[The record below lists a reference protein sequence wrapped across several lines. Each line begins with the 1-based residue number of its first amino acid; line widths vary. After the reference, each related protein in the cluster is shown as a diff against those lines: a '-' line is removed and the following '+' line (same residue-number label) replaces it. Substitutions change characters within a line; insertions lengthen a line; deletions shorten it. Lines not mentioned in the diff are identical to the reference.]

1 VEGEVGIRRHFPPLL
16 VFLVMSL
23 GSAGFAQEADQG
35 NPAQLNLRKS
45 VYTREYQGKAVEG
58 EERVVGRGDSLW
70 RIMVQEKGL
79 PEKRFRSY
87 LVVIRGLNPQL
98 KDLDVLR
105 VGDSIF
111 IPLRPDETLANAAA
125 SAKTNAP
132 ATNAPTGATVSYRVK
147 AGEYL
152 YQILRDRLGISDNRR
167 VANYSALVKDLNPE
181 RKNWNLLQEG
191 DIILLPTTPGQRP
204 AATGAEIKSSAQANG
219 LPEKSSSEK
228 KSVAQEAAA
237 PMPSIDMRDARRMP
251 ARNNLPTLTKVIEAI
266 GGEVQSGGEEL
277 VLVHDSTVRI
287 NKSSY
292 PVAYNPK
299 LQQRV
304 VLDPENNIPVTLQTR
319 LSDPRVGMPVVS
331 MTDQVSLQEAGSRLL
346 AGLGYQPLP
355 ADRSVVIQ
363 DEGIAFE
370 ARGSWMVL
378 APEESRKAQE
388 VYIISLTDSP
398 DEIPEYLRSQLALK
412 GLHLKDVL
420 IASGA
425 PKAPAPKILVVAR
438 RESDE
443 STNQIKIW
451 PRDKTEIV
459 DALLLAHGIS
469 FGVAETLSVELRDGL
484 RMETRSDRVF
494 DLRGQRTAI
503 FFQRTDPEIK
513 KALQEKQGVKTV
525 ELEIAS
531 LSSREI
537 IGKLL
542 NILGNQAGYRE
553 HRIPAAN
560 GSNQE
565 RLTLNAWGFLLS
577 KPSMFITDREI
588 PQPLHRFFFEKG
600 LALVYFQ

>member
-1 VEGEVGIRRHFPPLL
+1 MEGKVGIWRHFPPLL

-23 GSAGFAQEADQG
+23 GSAGFAQEADQR
-35 NPAQLNLRKS
+35 NPTQLNLRKS
-45 VYTREYQGKAVEG
+45 VYTREYQGKVVEG
-58 EERVVGRGDSLW
+58 EERAVGRGDSLW
-70 RIMVQEKGL
+70 RILVQEKGL
-79 PEKRFRSY
+79 PEKRFGSY

-98 KDLDVLR
+98 KNLDVLR

-111 IPLRPDETLANAAA
+111 IPLRPDETLGNEAA

-132 ATNAPTGATVSYRVK
+132 ATNSTTGATVSYRVK

-152 YQILRDRLGISDNRR
+152 YQILRDRLGISDNRQ

-181 RKNWNLLQEG
+181 RKNWDLLQEG
-191 DIILLPTTPGQRP
+191 DTILLPTPGQRR
-204 AATGAEIKSSAQANG
+204 AVTGAEIKSSAQSNG
-219 LPEKSSSEK
+219 LLEKSSSEK
-228 KSVAQEAAA
+228 NSGAREAAS
-237 PMPSIDMRDARRMP
+237 PMPTIDVRDARRIP
-251 ARNNLPTLTKVIEAI
+251 ARNNLPTLTKVIEAV

-287 NKSSY
+287 NRSSY

-304 VLDPENNIPVTLQTR
+304 VLDPENNIPVTLRTR
-319 LSDPRVGMPVVS
+319 LSDPQVGTPVVS
-331 MTDQVSLQEAGSRLL
+331 MTDQVSLQEAVSRLL
-346 AGLGYQPLP
+346 SGLGYQPLP
-355 ADRSVVIQ
+355 TDRSVVIQ

-425 PKAPAPKILVVAR
+425 PKAPAPKILVVAH

-469 FGVAETLSVELRDGL
+469 FGVAETLSVDLRDGL

-542 NILGNQAGYRE
+542 NILGDQAAYRE

-600 LALVYFQ
+600 LEIVYFQ

>member
-1 VEGEVGIRRHFPPLL
+1 MEGKVGIWRHFPPLL

-23 GSAGFAQEADQG
+23 GSAGFAQEADQR
-35 NPAQLNLRKS
+35 NPTQLNLRKS
-45 VYTREYQGKAVEG
+45 VYTREYQGKVVEG
-58 EERVVGRGDSLW
+58 EERAVGRGDSLW
-70 RIMVQEKGL
+70 RILVQEKGL

-87 LVVIRGLNPQL
+87 LVVIRGLNPQV
-98 KDLDVLR
+98 KNLDVLR

-111 IPLRPDETLANAAA
+111 IPLRPDETLGNEAA

-132 ATNAPTGATVSYRVK
+132 ATNSTTGATVSYRVK

-152 YQILRDRLGISDNRR
+152 YQILRDRLGISDNRQ

-181 RKNWNLLQEG
+181 RKNWDLLQEG
-191 DIILLPTTPGQRP
+191 DTILLPTPGQRR
-204 AATGAEIKSSAQANG
+204 AVTGAEIKSSAQSNG

-228 KSVAQEAAA
+228 NSVAQEAAA
-237 PMPSIDMRDARRMP
+237 PVPSIDMRDARRIP
-251 ARNNLPTLTKVIEAI
+251 ARNNLPTLTKVIEAV

-292 PVAYNPK
+292 PVVYNPK

-304 VLDPENNIPVTLQTR
+304 VLDPENNIPVTLRTS
-319 LSDPRVGMPVVS
+319 LSDPRVGTPVVS
-331 MTDQVSLQEAGSRLL
+331 MTDQVSLQEAVSRLL
-346 AGLGYQPLP
+346 SGLGYQPLP
-355 ADRSVVIQ
+355 TDRSVVIQ

-378 APEESRKAQE
+378 APEESHKAQE

-425 PKAPAPKILVVAR
+425 PKTPAPKILVVAH
-438 RESDE
+438 REPDE
-443 STNQIKIW
+443 STTQFKVW

-494 DLRGQRTAI
+494 DLRGQQTAI
-503 FFQRTDPEIK
+503 FFQRTDSEIK
-513 KALQEKQGVKTV
+513 KALQEKQRVKTV

-542 NILGNQAGYRE
+542 NILGDQAAYRE

-600 LALVYFQ
+600 LEIVYFQ

>member
-1 VEGEVGIRRHFPPLL
+1 MEGKVGIWRHFPPLL

-23 GSAGFAQEADQG
+23 GSAGFAQEADQR
-35 NPAQLNLRKS
+35 NPTQLNLRKS
-45 VYTREYQGKAVEG
+45 VYTREYQGKVVEG
-58 EERVVGRGDSLW
+58 EERAVGRGDSLW
-70 RIMVQEKGL
+70 RILVQEKGL
-79 PEKRFRSY
+79 PEKRFGSY

-98 KDLDVLR
+98 KNLDVLR

-111 IPLRPDETLANAAA
+111 IPLRPDETLGNEAA

-132 ATNAPTGATVSYRVK
+132 ATNSTTGATVSYRVK

-152 YQILRDRLGISDNRR
+152 YQILRDRLGISDNRQ

-181 RKNWNLLQEG
+181 RKNWDLLQEG
-191 DIILLPTTPGQRP
+191 DTILLPTPGQRR
-204 AATGAEIKSSAQANG
+204 AVTGAEIKSSAQSNG
-219 LPEKSSSEK
+219 LLEKSSSEK
-228 KSVAQEAAA
+228 NSGAQEAAS
-237 PMPSIDMRDARRMP
+237 PMPTIDVRDARRIP
-251 ARNNLPTLTKVIEAI
+251 ARNNLPTLTKVIEAV

-287 NKSSY
+287 NRSSY

-304 VLDPENNIPVTLQTR
+304 VLDPENNIPVTLRTR
-319 LSDPRVGMPVVS
+319 LSDPQVGTPVVS
-331 MTDQVSLQEAGSRLL
+331 MTDQVSLQEAVSRLL
-346 AGLGYQPLP
+346 SGLGYQPLP
-355 ADRSVVIQ
+355 TDRSVVIQ

-425 PKAPAPKILVVAR
+425 PKAPAPKILVVAH

-469 FGVAETLSVELRDGL
+469 FGVAETLSVDLRDGL

-542 NILGNQAGYRE
+542 NILGDQAAYRE

-600 LALVYFQ
+600 LEIVYFQ

>member
-1 VEGEVGIRRHFPPLL
+1 VEGKVGIWRHFPPLL

-23 GSAGFAQEADQG
+23 GTAGFAQEADQR
-35 NPAQLNLRKS
+35 NPTQLNLRKS
-45 VYTREYQGKAVEG
+45 VYTREYQGKVVEG
-58 EERVVGRGDSLW
+58 EERAVGRGDSLW
-70 RIMVQEKGL
+70 RILVQEKGL

-87 LVVIRGLNPQL
+87 LVVIRGLNPQV
-98 KDLDVLR
+98 KNLDVLR

-111 IPLRPDETLANAAA
+111 IPLRPDETLGNEAA

-132 ATNAPTGATVSYRVK
+132 ATNSTTGATVSYRVK

-152 YQILRDRLGISDNRR
+152 YQNLRDRLGISDNRQ

-181 RKNWNLLQEG
+181 RKNWDLLQEG
-191 DIILLPTTPGQRP
+191 DTILLPTSGQRR
-204 AATGAEIKSSAQANG
+204 AVTGAEIKSSAQSNG

-228 KSVAQEAAA
+228 NSVAQEAAA
-237 PMPSIDMRDARRMP
+237 PVPTIDMRDARRIP
-251 ARNNLPTLTKVIEAI
+251 ARNNLPILTKVIEAV

-277 VLVHDSTVRI
+277 VPVHDSTVRI

-292 PVAYNPK
+292 PVVYNPK

-304 VLDPENNIPVTLQTR
+304 VLDPENNIPVTLRTR
-319 LSDPRVGMPVVS
+319 LSDPRVGTPVVS
-331 MTDQVSLQEAGSRLL
+331 MTDQVSLQEAVSRLL
-346 AGLGYQPLP
+346 SGLGYQPLP
-355 ADRSVVIQ
+355 TDRSVVIQ

-378 APEESRKAQE
+378 APEESHKAQE

-398 DEIPEYLRSQLALK
+398 DQIPEYLRSQLALK

-425 PKAPAPKILVVAR
+425 PKTPAPKILVVAH

-443 STNQIKIW
+443 SMTQIKIW

-469 FGVAETLSVELRDGL
+469 FGVAETLSVDLRDGL

-542 NILGNQAGYRE
+542 NILGDQAAYRE

-600 LALVYFQ
+600 LEIVYFQ

>member
-1 VEGEVGIRRHFPPLL
+1 MEGKVGIWRHFPPLL

-23 GSAGFAQEADQG
+23 GTAGFAQEADQR
-35 NPAQLNLRKS
+35 NPTQLNLRKS
-45 VYTREYQGKAVEG
+45 VYTREYQGKVVEG
-58 EERVVGRGDSLW
+58 EERAVGRGDSLW
-70 RIMVQEKGL
+70 RILVQEKGL

-87 LVVIRGLNPQL
+87 LVVIRGLNPQV
-98 KDLDVLR
+98 KNLDVLR

-111 IPLRPDETLANAAA
+111 IPLRPDETLGNEAA
-125 SAKTNAP
+125 SAKANAP
-132 ATNAPTGATVSYRVK
+132 ATNSTTGATVSYRVK

-152 YQILRDRLGISDNRR
+152 YQILRDRLGISDNRQ

-181 RKNWNLLQEG
+181 RKNWDLLQEG
-191 DIILLPTTPGQRP
+191 DTILLPTSGQRR
-204 AATGAEIKSSAQANG
+204 AVTGAEIKSSAQSNG

-228 KSVAQEAAA
+228 NSVAQEAAS
-237 PMPSIDMRDARRMP
+237 PVPSIDMRDARRIP
-251 ARNNLPTLTKVIEAI
+251 ARNNLPTLTKVIEAV

-287 NKSSY
+287 NRSSY

-304 VLDPENNIPVTLQTR
+304 VLDPENNIPVTLRTR
-319 LSDPRVGMPVVS
+319 LSDPRVGTPVVS
-331 MTDQVSLQEAGSRLL
+331 MTDQVSLQEAVSRLL
-346 AGLGYQPLP
+346 SGLGYQPLP
-355 ADRSVVIQ
+355 TDRSVVIQ

-420 IASGA
+420 IASSA
-425 PKAPAPKILVVAR
+425 PKTPAPKILVVAH

-443 STNQIKIW
+443 SMTQIKIW
-451 PRDKTEIV
+451 PRDKSEIV

-542 NILGNQAGYRE
+542 NILGDQGAYRE

-600 LALVYFQ
+600 LEIVYFQ

>member
-1 VEGEVGIRRHFPPLL
+1 MEGKVGIWRHFPPLL

-23 GSAGFAQEADQG
+23 GTAGFAQEADQR
-35 NPAQLNLRKS
+35 NPTQLNLRKS
-45 VYTREYQGKAVEG
+45 VYTREYQGKVVEG
-58 EERVVGRGDSLW
+58 EERAVGRGDSLW
-70 RIMVQEKGL
+70 RILVQEKGL

-87 LVVIRGLNPQL
+87 LVVIRGLNPQV
-98 KDLDVLR
+98 KNLDVLR

-111 IPLRPDETLANAAA
+111 IPLRPDETLGNEAA
-125 SAKTNAP
+125 SAKANAP
-132 ATNAPTGATVSYRVK
+132 ATNSTTGATVSYRVK

-152 YQILRDRLGISDNRR
+152 YQILRDRLGISDNRQ

-181 RKNWNLLQEG
+181 RKNWDLLQEG
-191 DIILLPTTPGQRP
+191 DTILLPTSGQRR
-204 AATGAEIKSSAQANG
+204 AVTGAEIKRSAQSNG
-219 LPEKSSSEK
+219 LLEKSSSEK
-228 KSVAQEAAA
+228 NSGAQEAAS
-237 PMPSIDMRDARRMP
+237 PMPTIDVRDARRIP
-251 ARNNLPTLTKVIEAI
+251 ARNNLPTLTKVIEAV

-292 PVAYNPK
+292 PVVYNPK

-304 VLDPENNIPVTLQTR
+304 VLDPENNIPVTLRTR
-319 LSDPRVGMPVVS
+319 LSDPRVGTPVVS
-331 MTDQVSLQEAGSRLL
+331 MTDQVSLQEAVSRLL
-346 AGLGYQPLP
+346 SGLGYQPLP
-355 ADRSVVIQ
+355 TDRSVVIQ

-378 APEESRKAQE
+378 APEESHKAQE

-425 PKAPAPKILVVAR
+425 PKTPAPKILVVAH
-438 RESDE
+438 REPDE
-443 STNQIKIW
+443 STTQFKVW

-494 DLRGQRTAI
+494 DLRGQQTAI

-542 NILGNQAGYRE
+542 NILGDQAAYRE

-600 LALVYFQ
+600 LEIVYFQ

>member
-1 VEGEVGIRRHFPPLL
+1 MEGKVGIWRHFPPLL

-23 GSAGFAQEADQG
+23 GSAGFAQEADQR
-35 NPAQLNLRKS
+35 NPTQLNLRKS
-45 VYTREYQGKAVEG
+45 VYTREYQGKVVEG
-58 EERVVGRGDSLW
+58 EERAVGRGDSLW
-70 RIMVQEKGL
+70 RILVQEKGL

-98 KDLDVLR
+98 KNLDVLR

-111 IPLRPDETLANAAA
+111 IPLRPDETLGNEAA

-132 ATNAPTGATVSYRVK
+132 ATNSTTGATVSYRVK

-152 YQILRDRLGISDNRR
+152 YQILRDRLGISDNRQ

-181 RKNWNLLQEG
+181 RKNWDLLQEG
-191 DIILLPTTPGQRP
+191 DTILLPTSGQRR
-204 AATGAEIKSSAQANG
+204 AVTGAEIKSSAQSNG
-219 LPEKSSSEK
+219 LLEKSSSEK
-228 KSVAQEAAA
+228 NSGAQEAAA
-237 PMPSIDMRDARRMP
+237 PVPTIDMRDARRIP
-251 ARNNLPTLTKVIEAI
+251 ARNNLPILTKVIEAV

-277 VLVHDSTVRI
+277 VPVHDSTVRI

-292 PVAYNPK
+292 PVVYNPK

-304 VLDPENNIPVTLQTR
+304 VLDPENNIPVTLRTS
-319 LSDPRVGMPVVS
+319 LSDPRVGTPVVS
-331 MTDQVSLQEAGSRLL
+331 MTDQVSLQEAVSRLL
-346 AGLGYQPLP
+346 SGLGYQPLP
-355 ADRSVVIQ
+355 TDRSVVIQ

-378 APEESRKAQE
+378 APEESHKAQE

-425 PKAPAPKILVVAR
+425 PKAPAPKILVVAH

-469 FGVAETLSVELRDGL
+469 FGVAETLSIDLRDGL

-542 NILGNQAGYRE
+542 NILGDQAAYRE

-600 LALVYFQ
+600 LEIVYFQ

>member
-1 VEGEVGIRRHFPPLL
+1 
-16 VFLVMSL
+16 M
-23 GSAGFAQEADQG
+23 
-35 NPAQLNLRKS
+35 
-45 VYTREYQGKAVEG
+45 
-58 EERVVGRGDSLW
+58 
-70 RIMVQEKGL
+70 
-79 PEKRFRSY
+79 
-87 LVVIRGLNPQL
+87 
-98 KDLDVLR
+98 
-105 VGDSIF
+105 
-111 IPLRPDETLANAAA
+111 
-125 SAKTNAP
+125 
-132 ATNAPTGATVSYRVK
+132 K

-152 YQILRDRLGISDNRR
+152 YQILRDRLGISDNRQ

-181 RKNWNLLQEG
+181 RKNWDLLQEG
-191 DIILLPTTPGQRP
+191 DTILLPTSGQRR
-204 AATGAEIKSSAQANG
+204 AVTGAEIKSSAQSNG
-219 LPEKSSSEK
+219 LLEKSSSEK
-228 KSVAQEAAA
+228 NSGAREAAA
-237 PMPSIDMRDARRMP
+237 PVPSIDMRDAHRIP
-251 ARNNLPTLTKVIEAI
+251 ARNNLPTLTKVIEAV

-287 NKSSY
+287 NRSSY
-292 PVAYNPK
+292 PVVYNPK

-304 VLDPENNIPVTLQTR
+304 VLDPENNIPVTLRTR
-319 LSDPRVGMPVVS
+319 LSDPQVGTPVVS
-331 MTDQVSLQEAGSRLL
+331 MTDQVSLQEAVSRLL
-346 AGLGYQPLP
+346 SGLGYQPLP
-355 ADRSVVIQ
+355 TDRSVVIQ

-425 PKAPAPKILVVAR
+425 PKAPAPKILVVAH

-469 FGVAETLSVELRDGL
+469 FGVAETLSVDLRDGL

-542 NILGNQAGYRE
+542 NILGDQMTYRE
-553 HRIPAAN
+553 HRFSAAN

-600 LALVYFQ
+600 LEIVYFQ

>member
-1 VEGEVGIRRHFPPLL
+1 MEGKVGIWRHFPPLL

-23 GSAGFAQEADQG
+23 GTAGFAQEADQR
-35 NPAQLNLRKS
+35 NPTQLNLRKS
-45 VYTREYQGKAVEG
+45 VYTREYHGKVVEG
-58 EERVVGRGDSLW
+58 EERAVGRGDSLW
-70 RIMVQEKGL
+70 RILVQEKGL

-87 LVVIRGLNPQL
+87 LVVIRGLNPQV
-98 KDLDVLR
+98 KNLDVLR

-111 IPLRPDETLANAAA
+111 IPLRPDETLGNEAA
-125 SAKTNAP
+125 SAKANAP
-132 ATNAPTGATVSYRVK
+132 ATNSTTGATVSYRVK

-152 YQILRDRLGISDNRR
+152 YQILRDRLGISDNRQ

-181 RKNWNLLQEG
+181 RKNWDLLQEG
-191 DIILLPTTPGQRP
+191 DTILLPTPGQRR
-204 AATGAEIKSSAQANG
+204 AVTGAEIKSSAQSNG

-228 KSVAQEAAA
+228 NSVAQEAAS
-237 PMPSIDMRDARRMP
+237 PVPSIDMRDARRIP
-251 ARNNLPTLTKVIEAI
+251 ARNNLPTLTKVIEAV

-287 NKSSY
+287 NRSSY

-304 VLDPENNIPVTLQTR
+304 VLDPENNIPVTLRTR
-319 LSDPRVGMPVVS
+319 LSDPQVGTPVVS
-331 MTDQVSLQEAGSRLL
+331 MTDQVSLQEAVSRLL
-346 AGLGYQPLP
+346 SGLGYQPLP
-355 ADRSVVIQ
+355 TDRSVVIQ

-378 APEESRKAQE
+378 APEESHKAQE

-425 PKAPAPKILVVAR
+425 PKTPAPKILVVAH

-443 STNQIKIW
+443 STTQIKIW

-469 FGVAETLSVELRDGL
+469 FGVAETLSVDLRDGL

-513 KALQEKQGVKTV
+513 KAL
-525 ELEIAS
+525 
-531 LSSREI
+531 
-537 IGKLL
+537 
-542 NILGNQAGYRE
+542 
-553 HRIPAAN
+553 
-560 GSNQE
+560 
-565 RLTLNAWGFLLS
+565 
-577 KPSMFITDREI
+577 
-588 PQPLHRFFFEKG
+588 
-600 LALVYFQ
+600 

>member
-1 VEGEVGIRRHFPPLL
+1 VEGKVGIWRHFPPLL

-23 GSAGFAQEADQG
+23 GSAGFAQEADQR
-35 NPAQLNLRKS
+35 NPTQLNLRKS
-45 VYTREYQGKAVEG
+45 VYTREYQGKVVEG
-58 EERVVGRGDSLW
+58 EERAVGRGDSLW
-70 RIMVQEKGL
+70 RILVQEKGL
-79 PEKRFRSY
+79 PEKRFGSY

-98 KDLDVLR
+98 KNLDVLR

-111 IPLRPDETLANAAA
+111 IPLRPDETLGNEAA

-132 ATNAPTGATVSYRVK
+132 ATNSTTGATVSYRVK

-152 YQILRDRLGISDNRR
+152 YQILRDRLGISDNRQ

-181 RKNWNLLQEG
+181 RKNWDLLQEG
-191 DIILLPTTPGQRP
+191 DTILLPTPGQRR
-204 AATGAEIKSSAQANG
+204 AVTGAEIKSSAQSNG
-219 LPEKSSSEK
+219 LLEKSSSEK
-228 KSVAQEAAA
+228 NSGAREAAS
-237 PMPSIDMRDARRMP
+237 PMPTIDVRDARRIP
-251 ARNNLPTLTKVIEAI
+251 ARNNLPTLTKVIEAV

-287 NKSSY
+287 NRSSY

-304 VLDPENNIPVTLQTR
+304 VLDPENNIPVTLRTR
-319 LSDPRVGMPVVS
+319 LSDPQVGTPVVS
-331 MTDQVSLQEAGSRLL
+331 MTDQVSLQEAVSRLL
-346 AGLGYQPLP
+346 SGLGYQPLP
-355 ADRSVVIQ
+355 TDRSVVIQ

-425 PKAPAPKILVVAR
+425 PKAPAPKILVVAH

-469 FGVAETLSVELRDGL
+469 FGVAETLSVDLRDGL

-542 NILGNQAGYRE
+542 NILGDQAAYRE

-600 LALVYFQ
+600 LEIVYFQ

>member
-1 VEGEVGIRRHFPPLL
+1 MEGKVGIWRHFPPLL

-23 GSAGFAQEADQG
+23 GTAGFAQEADQR
-35 NPAQLNLRKS
+35 NPTQLNLRKS
-45 VYTREYQGKAVEG
+45 VYTREYQGKVVEG
-58 EERVVGRGDSLW
+58 EERAVGRGDSLW
-70 RIMVQEKGL
+70 RILVQEKGL

-87 LVVIRGLNPQL
+87 LVVIRGLNPQV
-98 KDLDVLR
+98 KNLDVLR

-111 IPLRPDETLANAAA
+111 IPLRPDETLGNEAA
-125 SAKTNAP
+125 SAKANAP
-132 ATNAPTGATVSYRVK
+132 ATNSTTGATVSYRVK

-152 YQILRDRLGISDNRR
+152 YQILRDRLGISDNRQ

-181 RKNWNLLQEG
+181 RKNWDLLQEG
-191 DIILLPTTPGQRP
+191 DTILLPTSGQRR
-204 AATGAEIKSSAQANG
+204 AVTGAEIKSSAQSNG

-228 KSVAQEAAA
+228 NSVAQEAAS
-237 PMPSIDMRDARRMP
+237 PVPSIDMRDARRIP
-251 ARNNLPTLTKVIEAI
+251 ARNNLPTLTKVIEAV

-287 NKSSY
+287 NRSSY

-304 VLDPENNIPVTLQTR
+304 VLDPENNIPVTLRTR
-319 LSDPRVGMPVVS
+319 LSDPQVGTPVVS
-331 MTDQVSLQEAGSRLL
+331 MTDQVSLQEAVSRLL
-346 AGLGYQPLP
+346 SGLGYQPLP
-355 ADRSVVIQ
+355 TDRSVVIQ

-378 APEESRKAQE
+378 APEESHKAQE

-398 DEIPEYLRSQLALK
+398 DQIPEYLRSQLALK

-425 PKAPAPKILVVAR
+425 PKTPAPKILVVAH

-443 STNQIKIW
+443 SMTQIKIW
-451 PRDKTEIV
+451 PRDKSEIV

-542 NILGNQAGYRE
+542 NILGDQGAYRE

-600 LALVYFQ
+600 LEIVYFQ

>member
-1 VEGEVGIRRHFPPLL
+1 MEGKVGIWRHFPPLL

-23 GSAGFAQEADQG
+23 GTAGFAQEADQR
-35 NPAQLNLRKS
+35 NPTQLNLRKS
-45 VYTREYQGKAVEG
+45 VYTREYQGKVVEG
-58 EERVVGRGDSLW
+58 EERAVGRGDSLW
-70 RIMVQEKGL
+70 RILVQEKGL

-87 LVVIRGLNPQL
+87 LVVIRGLNPQV
-98 KDLDVLR
+98 KNLDVLR

-111 IPLRPDETLANAAA
+111 IPLRPDETLGNEAA

-132 ATNAPTGATVSYRVK
+132 ATNSTTGATVSYRVK

-152 YQILRDRLGISDNRR
+152 YQILRDRLGISDNRQ

-181 RKNWNLLQEG
+181 RKNWDLLQEG
-191 DIILLPTTPGQRP
+191 DTILLPTSGQRR
-204 AATGAEIKSSAQANG
+204 AVTGAEIKSSAQSNG
-219 LPEKSSSEK
+219 LLEKSSSEK
-228 KSVAQEAAA
+228 NSGAREAAA
-237 PMPSIDMRDARRMP
+237 PVPSIDMRDARRIP
-251 ARNNLPTLTKVIEAI
+251 ARNNLPILTKVIEAV

-287 NKSSY
+287 NRSSY

-304 VLDPENNIPVTLQTR
+304 VLDPENNIPVTLRTR
-319 LSDPRVGMPVVS
+319 LSDPQVGTPVVS
-331 MTDQVSLQEAGSRLL
+331 MTDQVSLQEAVSRLL
-346 AGLGYQPLP
+346 SGLGYQPLP
-355 ADRSVVIQ
+355 TDRSVVIQ

-425 PKAPAPKILVVAR
+425 PKTPAPKILVVAH

-443 STNQIKIW
+443 SMTQIKIW

-469 FGVAETLSVELRDGL
+469 FGVAETLSVDLRDGL

-542 NILGNQAGYRE
+542 NILGDQMTYRE
-553 HRIPAAN
+553 HRFSAAN

-600 LALVYFQ
+600 LEIVYFQ

>member
-1 VEGEVGIRRHFPPLL
+1 MEGKVGIWRHFPPLL

-23 GSAGFAQEADQG
+23 GSAGFAQEADQR
-35 NPAQLNLRKS
+35 NPTQLNLRKS
-45 VYTREYQGKAVEG
+45 VYTREYQGKVVEG
-58 EERVVGRGDSLW
+58 EERAVGRGDSLW
-70 RIMVQEKGL
+70 RILVQEKGL
-79 PEKRFRSY
+79 PEKRFGSY

-98 KDLDVLR
+98 KNLDVLR

-111 IPLRPDETLANAAA
+111 IPLRPDETLGNEAA
-125 SAKTNAP
+125 SAKANAP
-132 ATNAPTGATVSYRVK
+132 ATNSTTGATVSYRVK

-152 YQILRDRLGISDNRR
+152 YQILRDRLGISDNRQ

-181 RKNWNLLQEG
+181 RKNWDLLQEG
-191 DIILLPTTPGQRP
+191 DTILLPTSGQRR
-204 AATGAEIKSSAQANG
+204 AVTGAEIKSSAQSNG
-219 LPEKSSSEK
+219 LLEKSSSEK
-228 KSVAQEAAA
+228 NSGAQEAAS
-237 PMPSIDMRDARRMP
+237 PMPTIDVRDARRIP
-251 ARNNLPTLTKVIEAI
+251 ARNNLPTLTKVIEAV

-287 NKSSY
+287 NRSSY
-292 PVAYNPK
+292 PVVYNPK

-304 VLDPENNIPVTLQTR
+304 VLDPENNIPVTLRTR
-319 LSDPRVGMPVVS
+319 LSDPRVGTPVVS
-331 MTDQVSLQEAGSRLL
+331 MTDQVSLQEAVSRLL
-346 AGLGYQPLP
+346 SGLGYQPLP
-355 ADRSVVIQ
+355 TDRSVVIQ

-425 PKAPAPKILVVAR
+425 PKTPAPKILVVAH

-443 STNQIKIW
+443 SMTQIKIW
-451 PRDKTEIV
+451 PRDKSEIV

-494 DLRGQRTAI
+494 DLRGQQTAI

-542 NILGNQAGYRE
+542 NI
-553 HRIPAAN
+553 
-560 GSNQE
+560 
-565 RLTLNAWGFLLS
+565 
-577 KPSMFITDREI
+577 
-588 PQPLHRFFFEKG
+588 
-600 LALVYFQ
+600 

>member
-1 VEGEVGIRRHFPPLL
+1 MEGKVGIWRHFPPLL

-23 GSAGFAQEADQG
+23 GSAGFAQEADQR

-45 VYTREYQGKAVEG
+45 VYTREYQGKVVEG
-58 EERVVGRGDSLW
+58 EERAVGRGDSLW
-70 RIMVQEKGL
+70 RILVQEKGL

-98 KDLDVLR
+98 KNLDVLR

-111 IPLRPDETLANAAA
+111 IPLRPDETLGNEAA

-132 ATNAPTGATVSYRVK
+132 ATNSTTGATVSYRVK

-152 YQILRDRLGISDNRR
+152 YQILRDRLGISDNRQ

-181 RKNWNLLQEG
+181 RKNWDLLQEG
-191 DIILLPTTPGQRP
+191 DTILLPTSGQRR
-204 AATGAEIKSSAQANG
+204 AVTGAEIKSSAQSNG
-219 LPEKSSSEK
+219 LLEKSSSEK
-228 KSVAQEAAA
+228 NSGAREAAS

-251 ARNNLPTLTKVIEAI
+251 ARNNLPILTKVIEAV

-277 VLVHDSTVRI
+277 VPVHDSTVRI

-292 PVAYNPK
+292 PVVYNPK

-304 VLDPENNIPVTLQTR
+304 VLDPENNIPVTLRTR
-319 LSDPRVGMPVVS
+319 LSDPQVGTPVVS
-331 MTDQVSLQEAGSRLL
+331 MTDQVSLQEAVSRLL
-346 AGLGYQPLP
+346 SGLGYQPLP
-355 ADRSVVIQ
+355 TDRSVVIQ

-425 PKAPAPKILVVAR
+425 PKTPAPKILVVAH

-443 STNQIKIW
+443 SMTQIKIW

-469 FGVAETLSVELRDGL
+469 FGVAETLSVDLRDGL

-542 NILGNQAGYRE
+542 NILGDQMTYRE
-553 HRIPAAN
+553 HRFSAAN

-600 LALVYFQ
+600 LEIVYFQ

>member
-1 VEGEVGIRRHFPPLL
+1 MEGKVGIWRHFPPLL

-23 GSAGFAQEADQG
+23 GSAGFAQEADQR
-35 NPAQLNLRKS
+35 NPTQLNLRKS
-45 VYTREYQGKAVEG
+45 VYTREYQGKVVEG
-58 EERVVGRGDSLW
+58 EERAVGRGDSLW
-70 RIMVQEKGL
+70 RILVQEKGL

-87 LVVIRGLNPQL
+87 LVVIRGLNPQV
-98 KDLDVLR
+98 KNLDVLR

-111 IPLRPDETLANAAA
+111 IPLRPDETLGNEAA
-125 SAKTNAP
+125 SAKANAP
-132 ATNAPTGATVSYRVK
+132 ATNSTTGATVSYRVK

-152 YQILRDRLGISDNRR
+152 YQILRDRLGISDNRQ

-181 RKNWNLLQEG
+181 RKNWDLLQEG
-191 DIILLPTTPGQRP
+191 DTILLPTPGQRR
-204 AATGAEIKSSAQANG
+204 AVTGAEIKSSAQSNG
-219 LPEKSSSEK
+219 LLEKSSSEK
-228 KSVAQEAAA
+228 NSGAQEAAS
-237 PMPSIDMRDARRMP
+237 PMPTIDMRDARRIP
-251 ARNNLPTLTKVIEAI
+251 ARNNLPILTKVIEAV

-292 PVAYNPK
+292 PVVYNPK

-304 VLDPENNIPVTLQTR
+304 VLDPENNIPVTLRTS
-319 LSDPRVGMPVVS
+319 LSDPRVGTPVVS
-331 MTDQVSLQEAGSRLL
+331 MTDQVSLQEAVSRLL
-346 AGLGYQPLP
+346 SGLGYQPLP
-355 ADRSVVIQ
+355 TDRSVVIQ

-378 APEESRKAQE
+378 APEESHKAQE

-398 DEIPEYLRSQLALK
+398 DQIPEYLRSQLALK

-425 PKAPAPKILVVAR
+425 PKTPAPKILVVAH
-438 RESDE
+438 REPDE
-443 STNQIKIW
+443 STTQFKVW

-494 DLRGQRTAI
+494 DLRGQQTAI

-542 NILGNQAGYRE
+542 NILGDQAAYRE

-600 LALVYFQ
+600 LEIVYFQ

>member
-1 VEGEVGIRRHFPPLL
+1 VEGKVVIWRHFLPLL

-23 GSAGFAQEADQG
+23 GSAGFAQEADQR

-45 VYTREYQGKAVEG
+45 VNTREYQGKVVQG
-58 EERVVGRGDSLW
+58 EERAVGRGDSLW
-70 RIMVQEKGL
+70 RILVQEKGL

-87 LVVIRGLNPQL
+87 LVVIRGLNPQV
-98 KDLDVLR
+98 KNLDVLH

-111 IPLRPDETLANAAA
+111 IPLRPDETLGNEAA
-125 SAKTNAP
+125 SARMKAP
-132 ATNAPTGATVSYRVK
+132 ATNSTTGATVSYRVK

-152 YQILRDRLGISDNRR
+152 YQILRDQLGIFDNRQ

-181 RKNWNLLQEG
+181 RKNWDLLQEG
-191 DIILLPTTPGQRP
+191 DTILLPTSGQRR
-204 AATGAEIKSSAQANG
+204 AVTGAEIKSSAQSNG
-219 LPEKSSSEK
+219 LLEKSSSGK
-228 KSVAQEAAA
+228 NSTAQEAAS
-237 PMPSIDMRDARRMP
+237 PMPTIDMRDALRIP
-251 ARNNLPTLTKVIEAI
+251 ARNNLPILTEVIEAV

-287 NKSSY
+287 NKGSY
-292 PVAYNPK
+292 PVVYNPK

-304 VLDPENNIPVTLQTR
+304 VLDPENNIPVTLRTS
-319 LSDPRVGMPVVS
+319 LSDPRVGTPVVS
-331 MTDQVSLQEAGSRLL
+331 MTDQVSLQEAVNRLL
-346 AGLGYQPLP
+346 SGLGYQPLP
-355 ADRSVVIQ
+355 TDRSVVIQ

-378 APEESRKAQE
+378 APEESHKAQE

-420 IASGA
+420 IASSA
-425 PKAPAPKILVVAR
+425 PKTPAPKVLVVAH

-443 STNQIKIW
+443 SMTQIKIW
-451 PRDKTEIV
+451 PRDKSEIV
-459 DALLLAHGIS
+459 DALLLAYGIS
-469 FGVAETLSVELRDGL
+469 FGVAETLSVDLREGL

-494 DLRGQRTAI
+494 DLRGQRIAI
-503 FFQRTDPEIK
+503 VFQRTDLEIK

-542 NILGNQAGYRE
+542 NILGDQTTYRE
-553 HRIPAAN
+553 HRFPAAN

-565 RLTLNAWGFLLS
+565 RLTLNARGFLLS

-600 LALVYFQ
+600 LEIVYFQ

>member
-1 VEGEVGIRRHFPPLL
+1 MEGKVGIWRHFPPLL

-23 GSAGFAQEADQG
+23 GSAGFAQEADQR
-35 NPAQLNLRKS
+35 NPTQLNLRKS
-45 VYTREYQGKAVEG
+45 VYTREYHGKVVEG
-58 EERVVGRGDSLW
+58 EERAVGRGDSLW
-70 RIMVQEKGL
+70 RILVQEKGL

-98 KDLDVLR
+98 KNLDVLR

-111 IPLRPDETLANAAA
+111 IPLRPDETLGNEAA

-132 ATNAPTGATVSYRVK
+132 ATNSTTGATVSYRVK

-152 YQILRDRLGISDNRR
+152 YQILRDRLGISDNRQ

-181 RKNWNLLQEG
+181 RKNWDLLQEG
-191 DIILLPTTPGQRP
+191 DTILLPTPGQRR
-204 AATGAEIKSSAQANG
+204 AVTGAEIKSSAQSNG

-228 KSVAQEAAA
+228 NSVAQEAAS
-237 PMPSIDMRDARRMP
+237 PVPSIDMRDARRIP
-251 ARNNLPTLTKVIEAI
+251 ARNNLPILTKVIEAV

-287 NKSSY
+287 NRSSY

-304 VLDPENNIPVTLQTR
+304 VLDPENNIPVSLRTS
-319 LSDPRVGMPVVS
+319 LSDPRVGTPVVS
-331 MTDQVSLQEAGSRLL
+331 MTDQVSLQEAVSRLL
-346 AGLGYQPLP
+346 SGLGYQPLP
-355 ADRSVVIQ
+355 TDRSVVIQ

-370 ARGSWMVL
+370 ARGNWMVL

-425 PKAPAPKILVVAR
+425 PKAPAPKILVVAH

-469 FGVAETLSVELRDGL
+469 FGVAETLSVDLRDGL

-542 NILGNQAGYRE
+542 NILGDQAAYRE

-600 LALVYFQ
+600 LEIVYFQ

>member
-1 VEGEVGIRRHFPPLL
+1 MEGKVGIWRHFPPLL

-23 GSAGFAQEADQG
+23 GTAGFAQEADQR

-45 VYTREYQGKAVEG
+45 VYTREYQGKVVEG
-58 EERVVGRGDSLW
+58 EERAVGRGDSLW
-70 RIMVQEKGL
+70 RILVQEKGL

-87 LVVIRGLNPQL
+87 LVVIRGLNPQV
-98 KDLDVLR
+98 KNLDVLR

-111 IPLRPDETLANAAA
+111 IPLRPDETLGNEAA

-132 ATNAPTGATVSYRVK
+132 ATNSTTGATVSYRVK

-152 YQILRDRLGISDNRR
+152 YQILRDRLGISDNRQ

-181 RKNWNLLQEG
+181 RKNWDLLQEG
-191 DIILLPTTPGQRP
+191 DTILLPTSGQRR
-204 AATGAEIKSSAQANG
+204 AVTGAEIKSSAQSNG
-219 LPEKSSSEK
+219 LLEKSSSEK
-228 KSVAQEAAA
+228 NSGAREAAA
-237 PMPSIDMRDARRMP
+237 PVPSIDMRDARRIP
-251 ARNNLPTLTKVIEAI
+251 ARNNLPTLTKVIEAV

-292 PVAYNPK
+292 PVVYNPK

-304 VLDPENNIPVTLQTR
+304 VLDPENNIPVTLRTS
-319 LSDPRVGMPVVS
+319 LSDPRVGTPVVS
-331 MTDQVSLQEAGSRLL
+331 MTDQVSLQEAVSRLL
-346 AGLGYQPLP
+346 SGLGYQPLP
-355 ADRSVVIQ
+355 TDRSVVIQ

-378 APEESRKAQE
+378 APEESHKAQE

-425 PKAPAPKILVVAR
+425 PKTPAPKILVVAH

-443 STNQIKIW
+443 SMTQIKIW

-469 FGVAETLSVELRDGL
+469 FGVAETLSVDLRDGL

-542 NILGNQAGYRE
+542 NILGDQAAYRE

-600 LALVYFQ
+600 LEIVYFQ

>member
-1 VEGEVGIRRHFPPLL
+1 MEGKVGIWRHFPPLL

-23 GSAGFAQEADQG
+23 GSAGFAQEADQR
-35 NPAQLNLRKS
+35 NPTQLNLRKS
-45 VYTREYQGKAVEG
+45 VYTREYQGKVVEG
-58 EERVVGRGDSLW
+58 EERAVGRGDSLW
-70 RIMVQEKGL
+70 RILVQEKGL

-98 KDLDVLR
+98 KNLDVLR

-111 IPLRPDETLANAAA
+111 IPLRPDETLGNEAA

-132 ATNAPTGATVSYRVK
+132 ATNSTTGATVSYRVK

-152 YQILRDRLGISDNRR
+152 YQILRDRLGISDNRQ

-181 RKNWNLLQEG
+181 RKNWDLLQEG
-191 DIILLPTTPGQRP
+191 DTILLPTSGQRR
-204 AATGAEIKSSAQANG
+204 AVTGAEIKSSAQSNG

-228 KSVAQEAAA
+228 NSVAQEAAA
-237 PMPSIDMRDARRMP
+237 PVPSIDMRDARRIP
-251 ARNNLPTLTKVIEAI
+251 ARNNLPILTKVIEAV

-292 PVAYNPK
+292 PVVYNPK

-304 VLDPENNIPVTLQTR
+304 VLDPENNIPVTLRTS
-319 LSDPRVGMPVVS
+319 LSDPRVGTPVVS
-331 MTDQVSLQEAGSRLL
+331 MTDQVSLQEAVSRLL
-346 AGLGYQPLP
+346 SGLGYQPLP
-355 ADRSVVIQ
+355 TDRSVVIQ

-378 APEESRKAQE
+378 APEESHKAQE

-425 PKAPAPKILVVAR
+425 PKTPAPKILVVAH

-443 STNQIKIW
+443 SMTQIKIW

-469 FGVAETLSVELRDGL
+469 FGVAETLSVDLRDGL

-542 NILGNQAGYRE
+542 NILGDQAAYRE

-600 LALVYFQ
+600 LEIVYFQ

>member
-1 VEGEVGIRRHFPPLL
+1 MEGKVGIWRHFPPLL

-23 GSAGFAQEADQG
+23 GTAGFAQEADQR
-35 NPAQLNLRKS
+35 NPTQLNLRKS
-45 VYTREYQGKAVEG
+45 VYTREYQGKVVEG
-58 EERVVGRGDSLW
+58 EERAVGRGDSLW
-70 RIMVQEKGL
+70 RILVQEKGL

-87 LVVIRGLNPQL
+87 LVVIRGLNPQV
-98 KDLDVLR
+98 KNLDVLR

-111 IPLRPDETLANAAA
+111 IPLRPDETLGNEAA
-125 SAKTNAP
+125 SAKANAP
-132 ATNAPTGATVSYRVK
+132 ATNSTTGATVSYRVK

-152 YQILRDRLGISDNRR
+152 YQILRDRLGISDNRQ

-181 RKNWNLLQEG
+181 RKNWDLLQEG
-191 DIILLPTTPGQRP
+191 DTILLPTSGQRR
-204 AATGAEIKSSAQANG
+204 AVTGAEIKSSAQSNG
-219 LPEKSSSEK
+219 LLEKSSSEK
-228 KSVAQEAAA
+228 NSGAQEAAS
-237 PMPSIDMRDARRMP
+237 PMPTIDVRDARRIP
-251 ARNNLPTLTKVIEAI
+251 ARNNLPTLTKVIEAV

-287 NKSSY
+287 NRSSY

-304 VLDPENNIPVTLQTR
+304 VLDPENNIPVTLRTR
-319 LSDPRVGMPVVS
+319 LSDPQVGTPVVS
-331 MTDQVSLQEAGSRLL
+331 MTDQVSLQEAVNRLL
-346 AGLGYQPLP
+346 SGLGYQPLP
-355 ADRSVVIQ
+355 TDRSVVIQ

-378 APEESRKAQE
+378 APEESHKAQE

-398 DEIPEYLRSQLALK
+398 DQIPEYLRSQLALK

-420 IASGA
+420 IASSA
-425 PKAPAPKILVVAR
+425 PKTPAPKILVVAH

-443 STNQIKIW
+443 STTQIKIW
-451 PRDKTEIV
+451 PRDKSEIV

-469 FGVAETLSVELRDGL
+469 FGVAETLSVDLRDGL

-542 NILGNQAGYRE
+542 NILGDQGAYRE

-600 LALVYFQ
+600 LEIVYFQ

>member
-1 VEGEVGIRRHFPPLL
+1 VEGKVGIWRHFPPLL

-23 GSAGFAQEADQG
+23 GSAGFAQEADQR
-35 NPAQLNLRKS
+35 NPTQLNLRKS
-45 VYTREYQGKAVEG
+45 VYTREYQGKVVEG
-58 EERVVGRGDSLW
+58 EERAVGRGDSLW
-70 RIMVQEKGL
+70 RILVQEKGL

-87 LVVIRGLNPQL
+87 LVVIRGLNPQV
-98 KDLDVLR
+98 KNLDVLR

-111 IPLRPDETLANAAA
+111 IPLRPDETLGNEAA

-132 ATNAPTGATVSYRVK
+132 ATNSTTGATVSYRVK

-152 YQILRDRLGISDNRR
+152 YQILRDRLGISDNRQ

-181 RKNWNLLQEG
+181 RKNWDLLQEG
-191 DIILLPTTPGQRP
+191 DTILLPTSGQRR
-204 AATGAEIKSSAQANG
+204 AVTGAEIKSSAQSNG
-219 LPEKSSSEK
+219 LLEKSSSEK
-228 KSVAQEAAA
+228 NSGAREAAA
-237 PMPSIDMRDARRMP
+237 PVPSIDMRDAHRIP
-251 ARNNLPTLTKVIEAI
+251 ARNNLPTLTKVIEAV

-287 NKSSY
+287 NRSSY
-292 PVAYNPK
+292 PVVYNPK

-304 VLDPENNIPVTLQTR
+304 VLDPENNIPVTLRTR
-319 LSDPRVGMPVVS
+319 LSDPRVGTPVVS
-331 MTDQVSLQEAGSRLL
+331 MTDQVSLQEAVSRLL
-346 AGLGYQPLP
+346 SGLGYQPLP
-355 ADRSVVIQ
+355 TDRSVVIQ

-378 APEESRKAQE
+378 APEESHKAQE

-425 PKAPAPKILVVAR
+425 PKAPAPKILVVAH

-469 FGVAETLSVELRDGL
+469 FGVAETLSVDLRDGL

-542 NILGNQAGYRE
+542 NILGDQTAYRE

-600 LALVYFQ
+600 LEIVYFQ

>member
-1 VEGEVGIRRHFPPLL
+1 VEGKVGIWRHFPPLL

-23 GSAGFAQEADQG
+23 GTAGFAQEADQR
-35 NPAQLNLRKS
+35 NPTQLNLRKS
-45 VYTREYQGKAVEG
+45 VYTREYHGKVVEG
-58 EERVVGRGDSLW
+58 EERAVGRGDSLW
-70 RIMVQEKGL
+70 RILVQEKGL

-87 LVVIRGLNPQL
+87 LVVIRGLNPQV
-98 KDLDVLR
+98 KNLDVLR

-111 IPLRPDETLANAAA
+111 IPLRPDETLGNEAA
-125 SAKTNAP
+125 SAKANAP
-132 ATNAPTGATVSYRVK
+132 ATNSTTGATVSYRVK

-152 YQILRDRLGISDNRR
+152 YQILRDRLGISDNRQ

-181 RKNWNLLQEG
+181 RKNWDLLQEG
-191 DIILLPTTPGQRP
+191 DTILLPTSGQRR
-204 AATGAEIKSSAQANG
+204 AVTGAEIKSSAQSNG
-219 LPEKSSSEK
+219 LLEKSSSEK
-228 KSVAQEAAA
+228 NSGAQEAAS
-237 PMPSIDMRDARRMP
+237 PMPTIDVRDARRIP
-251 ARNNLPTLTKVIEAI
+251 ARNNLPILTKVIEAV

-292 PVAYNPK
+292 PVVYNPK

-304 VLDPENNIPVTLQTR
+304 VLDPENNIPVTLRTS
-319 LSDPRVGMPVVS
+319 LSDPRVGTPVVS
-331 MTDQVSLQEAGSRLL
+331 MTDQVSLQEAVSRLL
-346 AGLGYQPLP
+346 SGLGYQPLP
-355 ADRSVVIQ
+355 TDRSVVIQ

-378 APEESRKAQE
+378 APEESHKAQE

-398 DEIPEYLRSQLALK
+398 DQIPEYLRSQLALK

-425 PKAPAPKILVVAR
+425 PKTPAPKILVVAH
-438 RESDE
+438 REPDE
-443 STNQIKIW
+443 STTQFKVW

-494 DLRGQRTAI
+494 DLRGQQTAI

-542 NILGNQAGYRE
+542 NILGDQAAYRE

-600 LALVYFQ
+600 LEIVYFQ

>member
-1 VEGEVGIRRHFPPLL
+1 VEGKVGIWRHFPPLL

-23 GSAGFAQEADQG
+23 GSAGFAQEADQR
-35 NPAQLNLRKS
+35 NPTQLNLRKS
-45 VYTREYQGKAVEG
+45 VYTREYQGKVVEG
-58 EERVVGRGDSLW
+58 EERAVGRGDSLW
-70 RIMVQEKGL
+70 RILVQEKGL

-87 LVVIRGLNPQL
+87 LVVIGGLNPQV
-98 KDLDVLR
+98 KNLDVLR
-105 VGDSIF
+105 VGESIF
-111 IPLRPDETLANAAA
+111 IPLRPDETLGNEAA
-125 SAKTNAP
+125 SAKTNTP
-132 ATNAPTGATVSYRVK
+132 AINSTTGATVSYRVK

-152 YQILRDRLGISDNRR
+152 YQILRDRLGISDNRQ

-181 RKNWNLLQEG
+181 RKNWDLLQEG
-191 DIILLPTTPGQRP
+191 DTILLPTTPGQRR
-204 AATGAEIKSSAQANG
+204 AVTGAEIKGSVQSS

-228 KSVAQEAAA
+228 NSVAQEAAA
-237 PMPSIDMRDARRMP
+237 PMPTMDMRDAGRIP
-251 ARNNLPTLTKVIEAI
+251 ARNNLPILTKVIEAV

-304 VLDPENNIPVTLQTR
+304 VLDPENNIPVTLRTS
-319 LSDPRVGMPVVS
+319 LSDPRVGTPVVS
-331 MTDQVSLQEAGSRLL
+331 MTDQVSLQEAVSRLL

-412 GLHLKDVL
+412 GLHLKDVS
-420 IASGA
+420 IA
-425 PKAPAPKILVVAR
+425 PKTPAPKILVVAH

-469 FGVAETLSVELRDGL
+469 FGVAETLSVDLRDGL

-503 FFQRTDPEIK
+503 FFRRTDPEIK

-542 NILGNQAGYRE
+542 NILGDQAAYRE
-553 HRIPAAN
+553 HRFPAAN

-600 LALVYFQ
+600 LELVYFQ

>member
-1 VEGEVGIRRHFPPLL
+1 MEGKVGIWRHFPPLL

-23 GSAGFAQEADQG
+23 GTAGFAQEADQR
-35 NPAQLNLRKS
+35 NPTQLNLRKS
-45 VYTREYQGKAVEG
+45 VYTREYQGKVVEG
-58 EERVVGRGDSLW
+58 EERAVGRGDSLW
-70 RIMVQEKGL
+70 RILVQEKGL

-87 LVVIRGLNPQL
+87 LVVIRGLNPQV
-98 KDLDVLR
+98 KNLDVLR

-111 IPLRPDETLANAAA
+111 IPLRPDETLGNEAA
-125 SAKTNAP
+125 SAKANAP
-132 ATNAPTGATVSYRVK
+132 ATNSTTGATVSYRVK

-152 YQILRDRLGISDNRR
+152 YQILRDRLGISDNRQ

-181 RKNWNLLQEG
+181 RKNWDLLQEG
-191 DIILLPTTPGQRP
+191 DTILLPTSGQRR
-204 AATGAEIKSSAQANG
+204 AVTGAEIKRSAQSNG
-219 LPEKSSSEK
+219 LLEKSSSEK
-228 KSVAQEAAA
+228 NSGAQEAAS
-237 PMPSIDMRDARRMP
+237 PMPTIDVRDARRIP
-251 ARNNLPTLTKVIEAI
+251 ARNNLPILAKVIEAV

-287 NKSSY
+287 NRSSY

-304 VLDPENNIPVTLQTR
+304 VLDPENNIPVTLRTR
-319 LSDPRVGMPVVS
+319 LSDPRVGTPVVS
-331 MTDQVSLQEAGSRLL
+331 MTDQVSLQEAVSRLL
-346 AGLGYQPLP
+346 SGLGYQPLP
-355 ADRSVVIQ
+355 TDRSVVIQ

-378 APEESRKAQE
+378 APEESHKAQE

-425 PKAPAPKILVVAR
+425 PKTPAPKILVVAH
-438 RESDE
+438 REPDE
-443 STNQIKIW
+443 STTQFKVW

-494 DLRGQRTAI
+494 DLRGQQTAI

-542 NILGNQAGYRE
+542 NILGDQAAYRE

-600 LALVYFQ
+600 LEIVYFQ

>member
-1 VEGEVGIRRHFPPLL
+1 VEGKVGIWRHFPPLL

-23 GSAGFAQEADQG
+23 GTAGFAQEADQR
-35 NPAQLNLRKS
+35 NPTQLNLRKS
-45 VYTREYQGKAVEG
+45 VYTREYQGKVVEG
-58 EERVVGRGDSLW
+58 EERAVGRGDSLW
-70 RIMVQEKGL
+70 RILVQEKGL

-87 LVVIRGLNPQL
+87 LVVIRGLNPQV
-98 KDLDVLR
+98 KNLDVLR

-111 IPLRPDETLANAAA
+111 IPLRPDETLGNEAA

-132 ATNAPTGATVSYRVK
+132 ATNSTTGATVSYRVK

-152 YQILRDRLGISDNRR
+152 YQILRDRLGISDNRQ

-181 RKNWNLLQEG
+181 RKNWDLLQEG
-191 DIILLPTTPGQRP
+191 DTILLPTSGQRR
-204 AATGAEIKSSAQANG
+204 AVTGAEIKSSAQSNG
-219 LPEKSSSEK
+219 LLEKSSSEK
-228 KSVAQEAAA
+228 NSGAREAAA
-237 PMPSIDMRDARRMP
+237 PVPSIDMRDAHRIP
-251 ARNNLPTLTKVIEAI
+251 ARNNLPTLTKVIEAV

-287 NKSSY
+287 NRSSY
-292 PVAYNPK
+292 PVVYNPK

-304 VLDPENNIPVTLQTR
+304 VLDPENNIPVTLRTS
-319 LSDPRVGMPVVS
+319 LSDPRVGTPVVS
-331 MTDQVSLQEAGSRLL
+331 MTDQVSLQEAVSRLL
-346 AGLGYQPLP
+346 SGLGYQPLP
-355 ADRSVVIQ
+355 TDRSVVIQ

-425 PKAPAPKILVVAR
+425 PKAPAPKILVVAH

-469 FGVAETLSVELRDGL
+469 FGVAETLSVDLRDGL

-542 NILGNQAGYRE
+542 NILGDQMTYRE
-553 HRIPAAN
+553 HRFSAAN

-600 LALVYFQ
+600 LEIVYFQ

>member
-1 VEGEVGIRRHFPPLL
+1 MEGKVGIWRHFPPLL

-23 GSAGFAQEADQG
+23 GTAGFAQEADQR
-35 NPAQLNLRKS
+35 NPTQLNLRKS
-45 VYTREYQGKAVEG
+45 VYTREYQGKVVEG
-58 EERVVGRGDSLW
+58 EERAVGRGDSLW
-70 RIMVQEKGL
+70 RILVQEKGL

-87 LVVIRGLNPQL
+87 LVVIRGLNPQV
-98 KDLDVLR
+98 KNLDVLR

-111 IPLRPDETLANAAA
+111 IPLRPDETLGNEAA

-132 ATNAPTGATVSYRVK
+132 ATNSTTGATVSYRVK

-152 YQILRDRLGISDNRR
+152 YQILRDRLGISDNRQ

-181 RKNWNLLQEG
+181 RKNWDLLQEG
-191 DIILLPTTPGQRP
+191 DTILLPTSGQRR
-204 AATGAEIKSSAQANG
+204 AVTGAEIKSSAQSNG
-219 LPEKSSSEK
+219 LLEKSSSEK
-228 KSVAQEAAA
+228 NSGAREAAA
-237 PMPSIDMRDARRMP
+237 PVPSIDMRDAHRIP
-251 ARNNLPTLTKVIEAI
+251 ARNNLPTLTKVIEAV

-287 NKSSY
+287 NRSSY
-292 PVAYNPK
+292 PVVYNPK

-304 VLDPENNIPVTLQTR
+304 VLDPENNIPVTLRTS
-319 LSDPRVGMPVVS
+319 LSDPRVGTPVVS
-331 MTDQVSLQEAGSRLL
+331 MTDQVSLQEAVSRLL
-346 AGLGYQPLP
+346 SGLGYQPLP
-355 ADRSVVIQ
+355 TDRSVVIQ

-425 PKAPAPKILVVAR
+425 PKAPAPKILVVAH

-469 FGVAETLSVELRDGL
+469 FGVAETLSVDLRDGL

-542 NILGNQAGYRE
+542 NILGDQMTYRE
-553 HRIPAAN
+553 HRFSAAN

-600 LALVYFQ
+600 LEIVYFQ

>member
-1 VEGEVGIRRHFPPLL
+1 MEGKVGIWRHFPPLL

-23 GSAGFAQEADQG
+23 GSAGFAQEADQR
-35 NPAQLNLRKS
+35 NPTQLNLRKS
-45 VYTREYQGKAVEG
+45 VYTREYQGKVVEG
-58 EERVVGRGDSLW
+58 EERAVGRGDSLW
-70 RIMVQEKGL
+70 RILVQEKGL
-79 PEKRFRSY
+79 PEKRFGSY

-98 KDLDVLR
+98 KNLDVLR

-111 IPLRPDETLANAAA
+111 IPLRPDETLGNEAA

-132 ATNAPTGATVSYRVK
+132 ATNSTTGATVSYRVK

-152 YQILRDRLGISDNRR
+152 YQILRDRLGISDNRQ

-181 RKNWNLLQEG
+181 RKNWDLLQEG
-191 DIILLPTTPGQRP
+191 DTILLPTPGQRR
-204 AATGAEIKSSAQANG
+204 AVTGAEIKSSAQSNG

-228 KSVAQEAAA
+228 NSVAQEAAA
-237 PMPSIDMRDARRMP
+237 PVPSIDMRDARRIP
-251 ARNNLPTLTKVIEAI
+251 ARNNLPTLTKVIEAV

-287 NKSSY
+287 NRSSY

-304 VLDPENNIPVTLQTR
+304 VLDPENNIPVTLRTS
-319 LSDPRVGMPVVS
+319 LSDPRVGTPVVS
-331 MTDQVSLQEAGSRLL
+331 MTDQVSLQEAVSRLL
-346 AGLGYQPLP
+346 SGLGYQPLP
-355 ADRSVVIQ
+355 TDRSVVIQ

-378 APEESRKAQE
+378 APEESHKAQE

-425 PKAPAPKILVVAR
+425 PKTPAPKILVVAH

-443 STNQIKIW
+443 SMTQIKIW

-469 FGVAETLSVELRDGL
+469 FGVAETLSVDLRDGL

-542 NILGNQAGYRE
+542 NILGDQAAYRE

-600 LALVYFQ
+600 LEIVYFQ

>member
-1 VEGEVGIRRHFPPLL
+1 MEGKVGIWRHFPPLL

-23 GSAGFAQEADQG
+23 GTAGFAQEADQR
-35 NPAQLNLRKS
+35 NPTQLNLRKS
-45 VYTREYQGKAVEG
+45 VYTREYQGKVVEG
-58 EERVVGRGDSLW
+58 EERAVGRGDSLW
-70 RIMVQEKGL
+70 RILVQEKGL

-87 LVVIRGLNPQL
+87 LVVIRGLNPQV
-98 KDLDVLR
+98 KNLDVLR

-111 IPLRPDETLANAAA
+111 IPLRPDETLGNEAA

-132 ATNAPTGATVSYRVK
+132 ATNSTTGATVSYRVK

-152 YQILRDRLGISDNRR
+152 YQILRDRLGISDNRQ

-181 RKNWNLLQEG
+181 RKNWDLLPEG
-191 DIILLPTTPGQRP
+191 DTILLPTPGQRR
-204 AATGAEIKSSAQANG
+204 AVTGAEIKSSAQSNG
-219 LPEKSSSEK
+219 LLEKSSSEK
-228 KSVAQEAAA
+228 NSVAQEAAA
-237 PMPSIDMRDARRMP
+237 PVPSIDMRDARRIP
-251 ARNNLPTLTKVIEAI
+251 ARNNLPILTKVIEAV

-287 NKSSY
+287 NRSSY
-292 PVAYNPK
+292 PVVYNPK

-304 VLDPENNIPVTLQTR
+304 VLDPENNIPVTLRTR
-319 LSDPRVGMPVVS
+319 LSDPRVGTPVVS
-331 MTDQVSLQEAGSRLL
+331 MTDQVSLQEAVSRLL
-346 AGLGYQPLP
+346 SGLGYQPLP
-355 ADRSVVIQ
+355 TDRSVVIQ

-378 APEESRKAQE
+378 APEESHKAQE

-425 PKAPAPKILVVAR
+425 PKAPAPKILVVAH

-469 FGVAETLSVELRDGL
+469 FGVAETLSVDLRDGL

-542 NILGNQAGYRE
+542 NILGDQTAYRE

-600 LALVYFQ
+600 LEIVYFQ

>member
-1 VEGEVGIRRHFPPLL
+1 MESKVGIWRHFPPLL

-23 GSAGFAQEADQG
+23 GSAGFAQEADQR
-35 NPAQLNLRKS
+35 NPTQLNLRKS
-45 VYTREYQGKAVEG
+45 VYTREYQGKVVEG
-58 EERVVGRGDSLW
+58 EERAVGRGDSLW
-70 RIMVQEKGL
+70 RMLVQEKGL

-87 LVVIRGLNPQL
+87 LVVIRGLNPQV
-98 KDLDVLR
+98 KNLDVLR

-111 IPLRPDETLANAAA
+111 IPLRPDETLGNEAA
-125 SAKTNAP
+125 SAKANAP
-132 ATNAPTGATVSYRVK
+132 ATNSTTGATVSYRVK

-152 YQILRDRLGISDNRR
+152 YQILRDRLGISDNRQ

-181 RKNWNLLQEG
+181 RKNWDLLQEG
-191 DIILLPTTPGQRP
+191 DTILLPTSGQRR
-204 AATGAEIKSSAQANG
+204 AVTGAEIKSSAQSNG
-219 LPEKSSSEK
+219 LLEKSSSEK
-228 KSVAQEAAA
+228 NSGAQEAAS
-237 PMPSIDMRDARRMP
+237 PMPTIDVRDARRIP
-251 ARNNLPTLTKVIEAI
+251 ARNNLPILTKVIEAV

-292 PVAYNPK
+292 PVVYNPK

-304 VLDPENNIPVTLQTR
+304 VLDPENNIPVTLRTR
-319 LSDPRVGMPVVS
+319 LSDPQVGTPVVS
-331 MTDQVSLQEAGSRLL
+331 MTDQVSLQEAVSRLL
-346 AGLGYQPLP
+346 SGLGYQPLP
-355 ADRSVVIQ
+355 TDRSVVIQ

-378 APEESRKAQE
+378 APEESHKAQE
-388 VYIISLTDSP
+388 VYIISLTDNP
-398 DEIPEYLRSQLALK
+398 DQIPEYLRSQLALK

-425 PKAPAPKILVVAR
+425 PKAPAPKILVVAH

-443 STNQIKIW
+443 STTQIKIW

-494 DLRGQRTAI
+494 DLRGQQTAI

-542 NILGNQAGYRE
+542 NILGDQMTYRE
-553 HRIPAAN
+553 HRFSAAN

-600 LALVYFQ
+600 LEIVYFQ

>member
-1 VEGEVGIRRHFPPLL
+1 MEGKVGIWRHFPPLL

-23 GSAGFAQEADQG
+23 GSAGFAQEADQR
-35 NPAQLNLRKS
+35 NPTQLNLRKS
-45 VYTREYQGKAVEG
+45 VYTREYQGKVVEG
-58 EERVVGRGDSLW
+58 EERAVGRGDSLW
-70 RIMVQEKGL
+70 RILVQEKGL

-98 KDLDVLR
+98 KNLDVLR

-111 IPLRPDETLANAAA
+111 IPLRPDETLGNEAA

-132 ATNAPTGATVSYRVK
+132 ATNSTTGATVSYRVK

-152 YQILRDRLGISDNRR
+152 YQILRDRLGISDNRQ

-181 RKNWNLLQEG
+181 RKNWDLLQEG
-191 DIILLPTTPGQRP
+191 DTILLPTPGQRR
-204 AATGAEIKSSAQANG
+204 AVTGAEIKSSAQSNG
-219 LPEKSSSEK
+219 LLEKSSSEK
-228 KSVAQEAAA
+228 NSGAQEAAS
-237 PMPSIDMRDARRMP
+237 PMPTIDMRDARRIP
-251 ARNNLPTLTKVIEAI
+251 ARNNLPTLTKVIEAV

-277 VLVHDSTVRI
+277 VPVHDSTVRI

-292 PVAYNPK
+292 PVVYNPK

-304 VLDPENNIPVTLQTR
+304 VLDPENNIPVTLRTS
-319 LSDPRVGMPVVS
+319 LSDPRVGTPVVS
-331 MTDQVSLQEAGSRLL
+331 MTDQVSLQEAVSRLL
-346 AGLGYQPLP
+346 SGLGYQPLP
-355 ADRSVVIQ
+355 TDRSVVIQ

-378 APEESRKAQE
+378 APEESHKAQE

-425 PKAPAPKILVVAR
+425 PKAPAPKILVVAH

-469 FGVAETLSVELRDGL
+469 FGVAETLSIDLRDGL

-542 NILGNQAGYRE
+542 NILGDQAAYRE

-600 LALVYFQ
+600 LEIVYFQ

>member
-1 VEGEVGIRRHFPPLL
+1 VEGKVGIWRHFPPLL

-23 GSAGFAQEADQG
+23 GTAGFAQEADQR
-35 NPAQLNLRKS
+35 NPTQLNLRKS
-45 VYTREYQGKAVEG
+45 VYTREYQGKVVEG
-58 EERVVGRGDSLW
+58 EERAVGRGDSLW
-70 RIMVQEKGL
+70 RILVQEKGL

-87 LVVIRGLNPQL
+87 LVVIRGLNPQV
-98 KDLDVLR
+98 KNLDVLR

-111 IPLRPDETLANAAA
+111 IPLRPDETLGNEAA

-132 ATNAPTGATVSYRVK
+132 ATNSTTGATVSYRVK

-152 YQILRDRLGISDNRR
+152 YQILRDRLGISDNRQ

-181 RKNWNLLQEG
+181 RKNWDLLQEG
-191 DIILLPTTPGQRP
+191 DTILLPTSGQRR
-204 AATGAEIKSSAQANG
+204 AVTGAEIKSSAQSNG
-219 LPEKSSSEK
+219 LLEKSSSEK
-228 KSVAQEAAA
+228 NSGAREAAA
-237 PMPSIDMRDARRMP
+237 PVPSIDMRDAHRIP
-251 ARNNLPTLTKVIEAI
+251 ARNNLPTLTKVIEAV

-287 NKSSY
+287 NRSSY

-304 VLDPENNIPVTLQTR
+304 VLDPENNIPVTLRTR
-319 LSDPRVGMPVVS
+319 LSDPQVGTPVVS
-331 MTDQVSLQEAGSRLL
+331 MTDQVSLQEAVSRLL
-346 AGLGYQPLP
+346 SGLGYQPLP
-355 ADRSVVIQ
+355 TDRSVVIQ

-425 PKAPAPKILVVAR
+425 PKAPAPKILVVAH

-469 FGVAETLSVELRDGL
+469 FGVAETLSVDLRDGL

-542 NILGNQAGYRE
+542 NILGDQMTYRE
-553 HRIPAAN
+553 HRFSAAN

-600 LALVYFQ
+600 LEIVYFQ

>member
-1 VEGEVGIRRHFPPLL
+1 MEGKVGIWRHFPPLL

-23 GSAGFAQEADQG
+23 GSAGFAQEADQR
-35 NPAQLNLRKS
+35 NPTQLNLRKS
-45 VYTREYQGKAVEG
+45 VYTREYQGKVVEG
-58 EERVVGRGDSLW
+58 EERAVGRGDSLW
-70 RIMVQEKGL
+70 RILVQEKGL

-87 LVVIRGLNPQL
+87 LVVIRGLNPQV
-98 KDLDVLR
+98 KNLDVLR

-111 IPLRPDETLANAAA
+111 IPLRPDETLGNEAA

-132 ATNAPTGATVSYRVK
+132 ATNSTTGATVSYRVK

-152 YQILRDRLGISDNRR
+152 YQILRDRLGISDNRQ

-181 RKNWNLLQEG
+181 RKNWDLLQEG
-191 DIILLPTTPGQRP
+191 DTILLPTSGQRR
-204 AATGAEIKSSAQANG
+204 AVTGAEIKSSAQSNG
-219 LPEKSSSEK
+219 LLEKSSSEK
-228 KSVAQEAAA
+228 NSGAQEAAA
-237 PMPSIDMRDARRMP
+237 PVPTIDMRDARRIP
-251 ARNNLPTLTKVIEAI
+251 ARNNLPILTKVIEAV

-277 VLVHDSTVRI
+277 VPVHDSTVRI

-292 PVAYNPK
+292 PVVYNPK

-304 VLDPENNIPVTLQTR
+304 VLDPENNIPVTLRTS
-319 LSDPRVGMPVVS
+319 LSDPRVGTPVVS
-331 MTDQVSLQEAGSRLL
+331 MTDQVSLQEAVSRLL
-346 AGLGYQPLP
+346 SGLGYQPLP
-355 ADRSVVIQ
+355 TDRSVVIQ

-378 APEESRKAQE
+378 APEESHKAQE

-425 PKAPAPKILVVAR
+425 PKTPAPKILVVAH

-443 STNQIKIW
+443 SMTQIKIW

-469 FGVAETLSVELRDGL
+469 FGVAETLSVDLRDGL

-542 NILGNQAGYRE
+542 NILGDQAAYRE

-600 LALVYFQ
+600 LEIVYFQ

>member
-1 VEGEVGIRRHFPPLL
+1 VEGKVGIWRHFPPLL

-23 GSAGFAQEADQG
+23 GTAGFAQEADQR
-35 NPAQLNLRKS
+35 NPTQLNLRKS
-45 VYTREYQGKAVEG
+45 VYTREYQGKVVEG
-58 EERVVGRGDSLW
+58 EERAVGRGDSLW
-70 RIMVQEKGL
+70 RILVQEKGL

-87 LVVIRGLNPQL
+87 LVVIRGLNPQV
-98 KDLDVLR
+98 KNLDVLR

-111 IPLRPDETLANAAA
+111 IPLRPDETLGNEAA

-132 ATNAPTGATVSYRVK
+132 ATNSTTGATVSYRVK

-152 YQILRDRLGISDNRR
+152 YQILRDRLGISDNRQ

-181 RKNWNLLQEG
+181 RKNWDLLQEG
-191 DIILLPTTPGQRP
+191 DTILLPTSGQRR
-204 AATGAEIKSSAQANG
+204 AVTGAEIKSSAQSNG
-219 LPEKSSSEK
+219 LLEKSSSEK
-228 KSVAQEAAA
+228 NSGAREAAA
-237 PMPSIDMRDARRMP
+237 PVPSIDMRDAHRIP
-251 ARNNLPTLTKVIEAI
+251 ARNNLPTLTKVIEAV

-292 PVAYNPK
+292 PVVYNPK

-304 VLDPENNIPVTLQTR
+304 VLDPENNIPVTLRTS
-319 LSDPRVGMPVVS
+319 LSDPRVGTPVVS
-331 MTDQVSLQEAGSRLL
+331 MTDQVSLQEAVSRLL
-346 AGLGYQPLP
+346 SGLGYQPLP
-355 ADRSVVIQ
+355 TDRSVVIQ

-425 PKAPAPKILVVAR
+425 PKAPAPKILVVAH

-469 FGVAETLSVELRDGL
+469 FGVAETLSVDLRDGL

-542 NILGNQAGYRE
+542 NILGDQAAYRE

-600 LALVYFQ
+600 LEIVYFQ

>member
-1 VEGEVGIRRHFPPLL
+1 MEGKVGIWRHFPPLL

-23 GSAGFAQEADQG
+23 GSAGFAQEADQR
-35 NPAQLNLRKS
+35 NPTQLNLRKS
-45 VYTREYQGKAVEG
+45 VYTREYQGKVVEG
-58 EERVVGRGDSLW
+58 EERAVGRGDSLW
-70 RIMVQEKGL
+70 RILVQEKGL

-87 LVVIRGLNPQL
+87 LVVIRGLNPQV
-98 KDLDVLR
+98 KNLDVLR

-111 IPLRPDETLANAAA
+111 IPLRPDETLGNEAA

-132 ATNAPTGATVSYRVK
+132 ATNSTTGATVSYRVK

-152 YQILRDRLGISDNRR
+152 YQILRDRLGISDNRQ

-181 RKNWNLLQEG
+181 RKNWDLLQEG
-191 DIILLPTTPGQRP
+191 DTILLPTPGQRR
-204 AATGAEIKSSAQANG
+204 AVTGAEIKSSAQSNG
-219 LPEKSSSEK
+219 LLEKSSSEK
-228 KSVAQEAAA
+228 NSGAREAAA
-237 PMPSIDMRDARRMP
+237 PVPSIDMRDAHRIP
-251 ARNNLPTLTKVIEAI
+251 ARNNLPTLTKVIEAV

-287 NKSSY
+287 NRSSY
-292 PVAYNPK
+292 PVVYNPK

-304 VLDPENNIPVTLQTR
+304 VLDPENNIPVTLRTR
-319 LSDPRVGMPVVS
+319 LSDPRVGTPVVS
-331 MTDQVSLQEAGSRLL
+331 MTDQVSLQEAVSRLL
-346 AGLGYQPLP
+346 SGLGYQPLP
-355 ADRSVVIQ
+355 TDRSVVIQ

-378 APEESRKAQE
+378 APEESHKAQE

-425 PKAPAPKILVVAR
+425 PKAPAPKILVVAH

-469 FGVAETLSVELRDGL
+469 FGVAETLSVDLRDGL

-542 NILGNQAGYRE
+542 NILGDQTAYRE

-600 LALVYFQ
+600 LEIVYFQ

>member
-1 VEGEVGIRRHFPPLL
+1 MEGKVGIWRHFPPLL

-23 GSAGFAQEADQG
+23 GSAGFAQEADQR

-45 VYTREYQGKAVEG
+45 VYTREYQGKVVEG
-58 EERVVGRGDSLW
+58 EERAVGRGDSLW
-70 RIMVQEKGL
+70 RILVQEKGL

-87 LVVIRGLNPQL
+87 LVVIRGLNPQV
-98 KDLDVLR
+98 KNLDVLR

-111 IPLRPDETLANAAA
+111 IPLRPDETLGNEAA

-132 ATNAPTGATVSYRVK
+132 ATNSTTGATVSYRVK

-152 YQILRDRLGISDNRR
+152 YQILRDRLGISDNRQ

-181 RKNWNLLQEG
+181 RKNWDLLQEG
-191 DIILLPTTPGQRP
+191 DTILLPTSGQRR
-204 AATGAEIKSSAQANG
+204 AVTGAEIKSSAQSNG
-219 LPEKSSSEK
+219 LLEKSSSEK
-228 KSVAQEAAA
+228 NSVAQEAAA
-237 PMPSIDMRDARRMP
+237 PVPSIDMRDARRMP
-251 ARNNLPTLTKVIEAI
+251 ARNNLPTLTKVIEAV

-287 NKSSY
+287 NRSSY
-292 PVAYNPK
+292 PVVYNPK

-304 VLDPENNIPVTLQTR
+304 VLDPENNIPVTLRTR
-319 LSDPRVGMPVVS
+319 LSDPQVGTPVVS
-331 MTDQVSLQEAGSRLL
+331 MTDQVSLQEAVSRLL
-346 AGLGYQPLP
+346 SGLGYQPLP
-355 ADRSVVIQ
+355 TDRSVVIQ

-378 APEESRKAQE
+378 APEESHKAQE

-398 DEIPEYLRSQLALK
+398 DQIPEYLRSQLALK

-425 PKAPAPKILVVAR
+425 PKTPAPKILVVAH
-438 RESDE
+438 REPDE
-443 STNQIKIW
+443 STTQFKVW

-494 DLRGQRTAI
+494 DLRGQQTAI

-542 NILGNQAGYRE
+542 NILGDQAAYRE

-600 LALVYFQ
+600 LEIVYFQ

>member
-1 VEGEVGIRRHFPPLL
+1 MEGKVGIWRHFPPLL

-23 GSAGFAQEADQG
+23 GSAGFAQEADQR
-35 NPAQLNLRKS
+35 NPTQLNLRKS
-45 VYTREYQGKAVEG
+45 VYTREYQGKVVEG
-58 EERVVGRGDSLW
+58 EERAVGRGDSLW
-70 RIMVQEKGL
+70 RILVQEKGL

-87 LVVIRGLNPQL
+87 LVVIRGLNPQV
-98 KDLDVLR
+98 KNLDVLR

-111 IPLRPDETLANAAA
+111 IPLRPDETLGNEAA
-125 SAKTNAP
+125 SAKANAP
-132 ATNAPTGATVSYRVK
+132 ATNSTTGATVSYRVK

-152 YQILRDRLGISDNRR
+152 YQILRDRLGISDNRQ

-181 RKNWNLLQEG
+181 RKNWDLLQEG
-191 DIILLPTTPGQRP
+191 DTILLPTSGQRR
-204 AATGAEIKSSAQANG
+204 AVTGAEIKSSAQSNG
-219 LPEKSSSEK
+219 LLEKSSSEK
-228 KSVAQEAAA
+228 NSVAQEAAA
-237 PMPSIDMRDARRMP
+237 PVPSIDMRDARRIP
-251 ARNNLPTLTKVIEAI
+251 ARNNLPILTKVIEAV

-277 VLVHDSTVRI
+277 VPVHDSTVRI

-292 PVAYNPK
+292 PVVYNPK

-304 VLDPENNIPVTLQTR
+304 VLDPENNIPVTLRTS
-319 LSDPRVGMPVVS
+319 LSDPRVGTPVVS
-331 MTDQVSLQEAGSRLL
+331 MTDQVSLQEAVSRLL
-346 AGLGYQPLP
+346 SGLGYQPLP
-355 ADRSVVIQ
+355 TDRSVVIQ

-378 APEESRKAQE
+378 APEESHKAQE

-425 PKAPAPKILVVAR
+425 PKTPAPKILVVAH

-443 STNQIKIW
+443 STTQIKIW

-469 FGVAETLSVELRDGL
+469 FGVAETLSVDLRDGL

-542 NILGNQAGYRE
+542 NILGDQMTYRE
-553 HRIPAAN
+553 HRFSAAN

-600 LALVYFQ
+600 LEIVYFQ

>member
-1 VEGEVGIRRHFPPLL
+1 MEGKVGIWRHFPPLL

-23 GSAGFAQEADQG
+23 GSAGFAQEADQR
-35 NPAQLNLRKS
+35 NPTQLNLRKS
-45 VYTREYQGKAVEG
+45 VYTREYQGKVVEG
-58 EERVVGRGDSLW
+58 EERAVGRGDSLW
-70 RIMVQEKGL
+70 RILVQEKGL

-87 LVVIRGLNPQL
+87 LVVIRGLNPQV
-98 KDLDVLR
+98 KNLDVLR

-111 IPLRPDETLANAAA
+111 IPLRPDETLGNEAA
-125 SAKTNAP
+125 SAKANAP
-132 ATNAPTGATVSYRVK
+132 ATNSTTGATVSYRVK

-152 YQILRDRLGISDNRR
+152 YQILRDRLGISDNRQ

-181 RKNWNLLQEG
+181 RKNWDLLQEG
-191 DIILLPTTPGQRP
+191 DTILLPTSGQRR
-204 AATGAEIKSSAQANG
+204 AVTGAEIKSSAQSNG
-219 LPEKSSSEK
+219 LLEKSSSEK
-228 KSVAQEAAA
+228 NSGAQEAAS
-237 PMPSIDMRDARRMP
+237 PMPTIDVRDARRIP
-251 ARNNLPTLTKVIEAI
+251 ARNNLPTLTKVIEAV

-292 PVAYNPK
+292 PVVYNPK

-304 VLDPENNIPVTLQTR
+304 VLDPENNIPVTLRTR
-319 LSDPRVGMPVVS
+319 LSDPQVGTPVVS
-331 MTDQVSLQEAGSRLL
+331 MTDQVSLQEAVSRLL
-346 AGLGYQPLP
+346 SGLGYQPLP
-355 ADRSVVIQ
+355 TDRSVVIQ

-420 IASGA
+420 IASSA
-425 PKAPAPKILVVAR
+425 PKTPAPKILVVAH

-443 STNQIKIW
+443 SMTQIKIW
-451 PRDKTEIV
+451 PRDKSEIV

-494 DLRGQRTAI
+494 DLRGQQTAI

-542 NILGNQAGYRE
+542 NILGDQAAYRE

-600 LALVYFQ
+600 LEIVYFQ

>member
-1 VEGEVGIRRHFPPLL
+1 MEGKVGIWRHFPPLL

-23 GSAGFAQEADQG
+23 GSAGFAQEADQR
-35 NPAQLNLRKS
+35 NPTQLNLRKS
-45 VYTREYQGKAVEG
+45 VYTREYQGKVVEG
-58 EERVVGRGDSLW
+58 EERAVGRGDSLW
-70 RIMVQEKGL
+70 RILVQEKGL

-87 LVVIRGLNPQL
+87 LVVIRGLNPQV
-98 KDLDVLR
+98 KNLDVLR

-111 IPLRPDETLANAAA
+111 IPLRPDETLGNEAA

-132 ATNAPTGATVSYRVK
+132 ATNSTTGATVSYRVK

-152 YQILRDRLGISDNRR
+152 YQILRDRLGISDNRQ

-181 RKNWNLLQEG
+181 RKNWDLLQEG
-191 DIILLPTTPGQRP
+191 DTILLPTPGQRR
-204 AATGAEIKSSAQANG
+204 AVTGAEIKSSAQSNG

-228 KSVAQEAAA
+228 NSVAQEAAA
-237 PMPSIDMRDARRMP
+237 PVPSIDMRDARRIP
-251 ARNNLPTLTKVIEAI
+251 ARNNLPILTKVIEAV

-277 VLVHDSTVRI
+277 VPVHDSTVRI

-292 PVAYNPK
+292 PVVYNPK

-304 VLDPENNIPVTLQTR
+304 VLDPENNIPVTLRTR
-319 LSDPRVGMPVVS
+319 LSDPQVGTPVVS
-331 MTDQVSLQEAGSRLL
+331 MTDQVSLQEAVSRLL
-346 AGLGYQPLP
+346 SGLGYQPLP
-355 ADRSVVIQ
+355 TDRSVVIQ

-425 PKAPAPKILVVAR
+425 PKAPAPKILVVAH

-443 STNQIKIW
+443 STTQIKIW

-469 FGVAETLSVELRDGL
+469 FGVAETLSVDLRDGL

-542 NILGNQAGYRE
+542 NILGDQAAYRE

-600 LALVYFQ
+600 LEIVYFQ

>member
-1 VEGEVGIRRHFPPLL
+1 MEGKVGIWRHFPPLL

-23 GSAGFAQEADQG
+23 GTAGFAQEADQR

-45 VYTREYQGKAVEG
+45 VYTREYQGKVVEG
-58 EERVVGRGDSLW
+58 EERAVGRGDSLW
-70 RIMVQEKGL
+70 RILVQEKGL

-87 LVVIRGLNPQL
+87 LVVIRGLNPQV
-98 KDLDVLR
+98 KNLDVLR

-111 IPLRPDETLANAAA
+111 IPLRPDETLGNEAA

-132 ATNAPTGATVSYRVK
+132 ATNSTTGATVSYRVK

-152 YQILRDRLGISDNRR
+152 YQILRDRLGISDNRQ

-181 RKNWNLLQEG
+181 RKNWDLLPEG
-191 DIILLPTTPGQRP
+191 DTILLPTPGQRR
-204 AATGAEIKSSAQANG
+204 AVTGAEIKSSAQSNG
-219 LPEKSSSEK
+219 LLEKSSSEK
-228 KSVAQEAAA
+228 NSVAQEAAA
-237 PMPSIDMRDARRMP
+237 PVPSIDMRDARRIP
-251 ARNNLPTLTKVIEAI
+251 ARNNLPILTKVIEAV

-287 NKSSY
+287 NRSSY
-292 PVAYNPK
+292 PVVYNPK

-304 VLDPENNIPVTLQTR
+304 VLDPENNIPVTLRTR
-319 LSDPRVGMPVVS
+319 LSDPRVGTPVVS
-331 MTDQVSLQEAGSRLL
+331 MTDQVSLQEAVSRLL
-346 AGLGYQPLP
+346 SGLGYQPLP
-355 ADRSVVIQ
+355 TDRSVVIQ

-378 APEESRKAQE
+378 APEESHKAQE

-425 PKAPAPKILVVAR
+425 PKAPAPKILVVAH

-469 FGVAETLSVELRDGL
+469 FGVAETLSVDLRDGL

-542 NILGNQAGYRE
+542 NILGDQTAYRE

-600 LALVYFQ
+600 LEIVYFQ

>member
-1 VEGEVGIRRHFPPLL
+1 MEGKVGIWRHFPPLL

-23 GSAGFAQEADQG
+23 GSAGFAQEADQR
-35 NPAQLNLRKS
+35 NPTQLNLRKS
-45 VYTREYQGKAVEG
+45 VYTREYQGKVVEG
-58 EERVVGRGDSLW
+58 EERAVGRGDSLW
-70 RIMVQEKGL
+70 RILVQEKGL
-79 PEKRFRSY
+79 PEKRFGSY

-98 KDLDVLR
+98 KNLDVLR

-111 IPLRPDETLANAAA
+111 IPLRPDETLGNEAA

-132 ATNAPTGATVSYRVK
+132 ATNSTTGATVSYRVK

-152 YQILRDRLGISDNRR
+152 YQILRDRLGISDNRQ

-181 RKNWNLLQEG
+181 RKNWDLLQEG
-191 DIILLPTTPGQRP
+191 DTILLPTSGQRR
-204 AATGAEIKSSAQANG
+204 AVTGAEIKSSAQSNG
-219 LPEKSSSEK
+219 LLEKSSSEK
-228 KSVAQEAAA
+228 NSGAREAAA
-237 PMPSIDMRDARRMP
+237 PVPSIDMRDARRIP
-251 ARNNLPTLTKVIEAI
+251 ARNNLPILTKVIEAV

-292 PVAYNPK
+292 PVVYNPK

-304 VLDPENNIPVTLQTR
+304 VLDPENNIPVTLRTS
-319 LSDPRVGMPVVS
+319 LSDPRVGTPVVS
-331 MTDQVSLQEAGSRLL
+331 MTDQVSLQEAVSRLL
-346 AGLGYQPLP
+346 SGLGYQPLP
-355 ADRSVVIQ
+355 TDRSVVIQ

-425 PKAPAPKILVVAR
+425 PKAPAPKILVVAH

-494 DLRGQRTAI
+494 DLRGQQTAI
-503 FFQRTDPEIK
+503 FFQRTDSEIK

-542 NILGNQAGYRE
+542 NILGDQMTYRE
-553 HRIPAAN
+553 HRFSAAN

-600 LALVYFQ
+600 LEIVYFQ